1 MTPPPPLWRVTASPA
16 LAPAPPLRSLQGLK
30 GAVNLETGTVNN
42 WIGVLAIL
50 LALAMNMSAID
61 SIQVCDV
68 CGGLCCASQLQ
79 LQLPDSV
86 FIAGPNQAFGQRL
99 ACSLAR
105 SLTLPLTHLHTCT
118 PGSPPPPPPPLP
130 PPSP

>member
-1 MTPPPPLWRVTASPA
+1 MTASPA

-61 SIQVCDV
+61 SIQVWGV
-68 CGGLCCASQLQ
+68 GVGGW
-79 LQLPDSV
+79 V
-86 FIAGPNQAFGQRL
+86 G
-99 ACSLAR
+99 
-105 SLTLPLTHLHTCT
+105 
-118 PGSPPPPPPPLP
+118 
-130 PPSP
+130 